1 MNVRWVNPLTPKKLV
16 IDHLKVV
23 LGVDENIA
31 NLLVNRGVSNFEEA
45 KSFFRPS
52 LDDLHDPYLMK
63 DMKKA
68 VQRLLKAIER
78 NEKIMVYGDY
88 DVDGTTAVS
97 LLFSFLKTHSK
108 NICSY
113 IPDRYEEGYGISL
126 KGIDV
131 AENRGVGLI
140 VALDC
145 GIKAM
150 KQVSYAA
157 QKGIDFIIC
166 DHHTPGEKV
175 PDAHAILNPKQES
188 CKYPYKELCGC
199 GVGFKLIQA
208 IGLKIGLSIHHL
220 KPYLDLVA
228 IAIAADIVPVNGENR
243 ILAFHGLQVINSSPR
258 IGIQAILHQ
267 VKKHQLNISDVV
279 FKIAP
284 RINAAGRI
292 KHASFV
298 IDLLTAKDLETA
310 LIHAKEIEAFNQQR
324 KLLDSSTA
332 VQALAQIK
340 EQSEENRASTVVF
353 NEAWHKG
360 VIGIV
365 ASRLIETYHRPTLVF
380 TKSKGY
386 LVASARSVKGFDVYQ
401 ALEQCSE
408 YIAFFGGHKY
418 AAGLSIEPENY
429 QKFKAKFET
438 VVSET
443 LPLELKAP
451 SIVIDAMINLDE
463 ITPKFIR
470 VLKQFEPFGP
480 GNMNPVFCSTGLKD
494 DGNSKTVGAD
504 RSHLKLR
511 IAQQE
516 NHQKFNAI
524 GFGMGNK
531 ETMLKDKQLFKSV
544 YNIGENEWNGQVSIQ
559 LEVKDMKEEK
569 SSDDL

>member
-1 MNVRWVNPLTPKKLV
+1 
-16 IDHLKVV
+16 
-23 LGVDENIA
+23 
-31 NLLVNRGVSNFEEA
+31 
-45 KSFFRPS
+45 
-52 LDDLHDPYLMK
+52 
-63 DMKKA
+63 
-68 VQRLLKAIER
+68 
-78 NEKIMVYGDY
+78 
-88 DVDGTTAVS
+88 
-97 LLFSFLKTHSK
+97 
-108 NICSY
+108 
-113 IPDRYEEGYGISL
+113 
-126 KGIDV
+126 
-131 AENRGVGLI
+131 
-140 VALDC
+140 
-145 GIKAM
+145 
-150 KQVSYAA
+150 
-157 QKGIDFIIC
+157 
-166 DHHTPGEKV
+166 
-175 PDAHAILNPKQES
+175 
-188 CKYPYKELCGC
+188 
-199 GVGFKLIQA
+199 
-208 IGLKIGLSIHHL
+208 
-220 KPYLDLVA
+220 
-228 IAIAADIVPVNGENR
+228 
-243 ILAFHGLQVINSSPR
+243 
-258 IGIQAILHQ
+258 
-267 VKKHQLNISDVV
+267 
-279 FKIAP
+279 
-284 RINAAGRI
+284 
-292 KHASFV
+292 
-298 IDLLTAKDLETA
+298 
-310 LIHAKEIEAFNQQR
+310 
-324 KLLDSSTA
+324 
-332 VQALAQIK
+332 
-340 EQSEENRASTVVF
+340 
-353 NEAWHKG
+353 

-480 GNMNPVFCSTGLKD
+480 ENMNPVFCSTGLKD